1 MKKHN
6 NMKKSFLFFALA
18 MAFLL
23 NATYAQDE
31 AIVTLNS
38 AANGTTASMVETPG
52 GYLVSII
59 SENLPS
65 GDYDD
70 GPFDRSVTVQG
81 NCDTANL
88 EISLYFDQFD
98 IDPGDTLFIYDGPST
113 SSPVLA
119 KSNNNYNSQYHRTV
133 FPSMMNTTNKL
144 TIRFKT
150 NGDGKSGAGFS
161 ISVRCRDK
169 CETVVPVIDSFYYKT
184 KNGVI
189 IDTAYTR
196 DFIQVDTSWSG
207 DSTSY
212 TLDTQY
218 FTGVHL
224 CLGEGVIFNGHGQ
237 YTNYYGYG
245 PSDISS
251 MFEWNFGNGDD
262 TSGIG
267 LKMAPARYRDLDC
280 YDVTL
285 RITDIKGCNSTIMES
300 VRVRIS
306 QNPIKTIFPLNPIC
320 TTDSA
325 IVNIGY
331 GGDNA
336 SITMQYLEFAKA
348 KSRTIDCR
356 TFIPDG
362 KGKHCPQADD
372 SDPDCFKAPIYF
384 DDFPSGRVVQSAED
398 ICSICINY
406 EHSYMGDYRLSIR
419 CPSGETAVLKYAD
432 YYHESGLPPEIVAA
446 HDNQNDPKAYLMGGV
461 GGGGTLTGVP
471 YDGQGDY
478 DRKCSPE
485 PYQDANYCDT
495 TCNMYG
501 EGMDYCFSRN
511 GDYILA
517 SGKKANTSDFAASD
531 FIATQDWF
539 DEIQDY
545 TFPTIP
551 APYATAGY
559 TASPKTVRF
568 KRPSNHEEK
577 TNYYLPVSDLSD
589 LEGCPLNGDWSI
601 VICDYWPA
609 DNGWVFSW
617 SLDFC
622 GISAGGGCEYQVGID
637 SVIWEPDSAYGDF
650 DLGYWRGLSIEKRTD
665 IRSIISSHDT
675 AGYFPINVR
684 IYDEFGCEWD
694 TTTSIQAV
702 WSPTPELGD
711 DRLICDVESI
721 TLDAKDRHV
730 DSNYTFAWEPFGQK
744 TDTVHTSTMMG
755 SSTLYTVDVTHK
767 EHDITCTTRDSVRV
781 NINHQ
786 PLPNFDPGVYPLE
799 GCEPYTIHFENT
811 SQYGDY
817 YFWDFGDGD
826 TSNAKSPTH
835 TFGTGQYNFRYIVRT
850 KEGCQDSLVYEDLI
864 TVYSSPVAQFSWE
877 PMNPTVMH
885 PEVTFNNLTIPQSD
899 ANRYYW
905 EIQYDR
911 DNHISYHTLTDV
923 NPTFEWETDGSDI
936 SGNYVVRLI
945 AMTENMGPSGN
956 IVQCRDTIENSILL
970 VNDFLQFPNAVT
982 PNGDGV
988 NDKFIIRNLIEGLG
1002 YPNNSL
1008 AIYDRWGKRIFYKE
1022 NISKE
1027 EDFWDPA
1034 KDNVPT
1040 GTYFWRF
1047 TGKGYLGDIQ
1057 RNGVVEIIK

>member
-1 MKKHN
+1 MKKFAILI
-6 NMKKSFLFFALA
+6 SFLAA
-18 MAFLL
+18 
-23 NATYAQDE
+23 ATLGWAQG
-31 AIVTLNS
+31 S
-38 AANGTTASMVETPG
+38 TTAILTQALSGQTVTMTTSLDS
-52 GYLVSII
+52 YFLNIY
-59 SENLPS
+59 SENDTSAHYL
-65 GDYDD
+65 D
-70 GPFDRSVTVQG
+70 GPFDRWIVIDSG
-81 NCDTANL
+81 ECTAPL
-88 EISLYFDQFD
+88 GMSLYFNVFD
-98 IDPGDTLFIYDGPST
+98 IDPGDTLFIYDGPT
-113 SSPVLA
+113 TNSPLLL
-119 KSNNNYNSQYHRTV
+119 KCNNNLNPQIQTTI
-133 FPSMMNTTNKL
+133 FPSPLNASGKL
-144 TIRFKT
+144 TLRFKT
-150 NGDGKSGAGFS
+150 NGDGLNGEGFS
-161 ISVRCRDK
+161 INVTCRDK
-169 CETVVPVIDSFYYKT
+169 CESIIPVIDSFYFKT
-184 KNGVI
+184 RNGVVV
-189 IDTAYTR
+189 DTGYIKP
-196 DFIQVDTSWSG
+196 FIQVDTSWRA

-218 FTGVHL
+218 FKGVHL
-224 CLGEGVIFNGHGQ
+224 CLGEGVIFNGRGQ

-262 TSGIG
+262 TSGIN
-267 LKMAPARYRDLDC
+267 LKQPSARYRDLDC

-285 RITDIKGCNSTIMES
+285 KVTDIKGCKSTILES

-306 QNPIKTIFPLNPIC
+306 QNPIKTIYNLNPIC
-320 TTDSA
+320 TTDSS

-331 GGDNA
+331 EGANA

-348 KSRTIDCR
+348 KSRTIDCK

-362 KGKHCPQADD
+362 PNANPPCEQGDNDK
-372 SDPDCFKAPIYF
+372 CFTAPIFF
-384 DDFPSGRVVQSAED
+384 DDFPSGRTVQSAAD
-398 ICSICINY
+398 ICSICINF
-406 EHSYMGDYRLSIR
+406 EHSYLGDIGGRII
-419 CPSGETAVLKYAD
+419 CPSNQKAILWYGTKGRDPL
-432 YYHESGLPPEIVAA
+432 LPNVSTDSLASLGII
-446 HDNQNDPKAYLMGGV
+446 NGMY
-461 GGGGTLTGVP
+461 GGGGRYIGIPYGGVNYGDGAWDGKCNGAATNPQNGTLF
-471 YDGQGDY
+471 D
-478 DRKCSPE
+478 SI
-485 PYQDANYCDT
+485 
-495 TCNMYG
+495 CNMFG

-511 GDYILA
+511 GNYKLLHGDACDKQLKENKDFFCYTTDDDTTI
-517 SGKKANTSDFAASD
+517 ANH
-531 FIATQDWF
+531 
-539 DEIQDY
+539 
-545 TFPTIP
+545 TFNTVP
-551 APYATAGY
+551 APYGLAGQ
-559 TASPKTVRF
+559 TASSGNVITKI
-568 KRPSNHEEK
+568 PSKHEEK
-577 TNYYLPVSDLSD
+577 YDYYLPVSDFHELI
-589 LEGCPLNGDWSI
+589 GCPLNGEWKI
-601 VICDYWPA
+601 QLCDNFPV
-609 DNGWVFSW
+609 DNGWIFSW

-650 DLGYWRGLSIEKRTD
+650 DLGHWRGLNIEK
-665 IRSIISSHDT
+665 SSNTRGVITAHDT
-675 AGYFPINVR
+675 AGYFPINIR

-694 TTTSIQAV
+694 TNTAIWSV

-711 DRLICDVESI
+711 DRLICDIEQI
-721 TLDAKDRHV
+721 TLDASDPHT
-730 DSNYTFAWEPFGQK
+730 DTNYTFAWEPFGQK
-744 TDTVHTSTMMG
+744 TDTIKTANMMG

-767 EHDITCTTRDSVRV
+767 EHEITCTTRDSVRV

-817 YFWDFGDGD
+817 FFWDFGDGD
-826 TSNAKSPTH
+826 TSNAQSPTH
-835 TFGTGQYNFRYIVRT
+835 TYGTGQYNFRYIVST
-850 KEGCQDSLVYEDLI
+850 QYGCKDSLVYEDLV

-899 ANRYYW
+899 QNRYYW

-911 DNHISYHTLTDV
+911 DNNISYHTLTDV

-936 SGNYVVRLI
+936 SGNYIVRLI
-945 AMTENMGPSGN
+945 AMTENLGPSGN
-956 IVQCRDTIENSILL
+956 VVQCRDTIENSILM

-1034 KDNVPT
+1034 ADNTPT